1 MLNTTPNEGD
11 SESAD
16 TKVLQKDIKQEF
28 HQIVTDK
35 LLLVGL
41 SGLFIDEIMRPPNQL
56 Y

>member
-1 MLNTTPNEGD
+1 MSNTAPNEGD
-11 SESAD
+11 SENAD
-16 TKVLQKDIKQEF
+16 TKVLQKNIKPEF

-41 SGLFIDEIMRPPNQL
+41 SGLFIDEVMPDPNQL